1 MMSGER
7 SPEQRVPLPAAE
19 AETRFWTH
27 RGKFPPGMEQAFQ
40 SEMERMRAIR
50 MRKTGLIALLLYG
63 AFAVSDRVMVPD
75 VYLQAWAIRFL
86 LVMPLMLLF
95 TLSFDKVRQPAVRE
109 LLLSS
114 AVVIVGASLLWIAAL
129 SHHPNA
135 LQYHTGITLVVLFGN
150 IVLGL
155 RLRDAIIT
163 SMVMALL
170 YALSLMPLQ
179 ALSPEVRFNDWLFYL
194 SSVVISL
201 IANFRMDQDQRRAYL
216 ARVREHERNMELS
229 DAVELLARLSAED
242 ALTQIANRRE
252 FERRLNLEWNR
263 ARRDT
268 RPLALILIDVDCF
281 KNYNDYYG
289 HPAGDACLR
298 RIATVLCTIPKR
310 APDLVARFGGEEF
323 VVLLPGTSV
332 ADAARMAQRMQR
344 AVVDLLIPHAA
355 SSAAPGVTASFGVAG
370 LVPTPDNQ
378 PLDLVAAADA
388 ALYRAKEGG
397 RNRVA
402 VQEPPASSSS

>member
-1 MMSGER
+1 MSGER
-7 SPEQRVPLPAAE
+7 PPEQRMSLPAAE
-19 AETRFWTH
+19 AEAHFWTH

-63 AFAVSDRVMVPD
+63 AFAISDRAMVPD

-95 TLSFDKVRQPAVRE
+95 TLGVNKVRQPALRE

-114 AVVIVGASLLWIAAL
+114 SVVIAGASLLGIAAL
-129 SHHPNA
+129 SHYPSA
-135 LQYHTGITLVVLFGN
+135 RQYHTGITLVVLFGN

-155 RLRDAIIT
+155 RLRDAIIV
-163 SMVMALL
+163 SMVMTLL
-170 YALSLMPLQ
+170 YALSLMPLR
-179 ALSPEVRFNDWLFYL
+179 ALPPDVRFNDWLFYL

-216 ARVREHERNMELS
+216 ARVREHERNTELS

-252 FERRLNLEWNR
+252 FERRLNLEWSR
-263 ARRDT
+263 AKRDA

-298 RIATVLCTIPKR
+298 RIAAALRTIPRR

-332 ADAARMAQRMQR
+332 TDAAQMAQRMQR

-370 LVPTPDNQ
+370 LVPATDNQ

-397 RNRVA
+397 RNRV
-402 VQEPPASSSS
+402 VTHEPAPSS

>member
-7 SPEQRVPLPAAE
+7 PPEQSAPLPAAE
-19 AETRFWTH
+19 AEARFWTH

-40 SEMERMRAIR
+40 NEMERMRAIR
-50 MRKTGLIALLLYG
+50 MQKTGLVALLLYG
-63 AFAVSDRVMVPD
+63 AFAISDRTMVPD

-95 TLSFDKVRQPAVRE
+95 TLCVNKVRQPAVRE

-114 AVVIVGASLLWIAAL
+114 SVVIVGASLLGIAAL

-135 LQYHTGITLVVLFGN
+135 RQYHTGITLVVLFGN

-163 SMVMALL
+163 SAVMALL

-179 ALSPEVRFNDWLFYL
+179 ALPPEVRFNDWLFYL
-194 SSVVISL
+194 SSVAISL

-216 ARVREHERNMELS
+216 ARVREHERNTELS

-252 FERRLNLEWNR
+252 FERRLNLEWSR
-263 ARRDT
+263 AKRDA

-298 RIATVLCTIPKR
+298 RIAAVLRTIPKR

-332 ADAARMAQRMQR
+332 ADAAQMAQRMQR

-370 LVPTPDNQ
+370 LVPATDNQ

-397 RNRVA
+397 RNRV
-402 VQEPPASSSS
+402 VLQEPPSSS

>member
-1 MMSGER
+1 MSGER
-7 SPEQRVPLPAAE
+7 PPEQRMSLPAAE
-19 AETRFWTH
+19 AEAHFWTH

-63 AFAVSDRVMVPD
+63 AFAISDRAMVPD

-95 TLSFDKVRQPAVRE
+95 TLGINKVRQPALRE

-114 AVVIVGASLLWIAAL
+114 SVVIAGASLLGIAAL
-129 SHHPNA
+129 SHYPSA
-135 LQYHTGITLVVLFGN
+135 RQYHTGITLVVLFGN

-155 RLRDAIIT
+155 RLRDAIIV
-163 SMVMALL
+163 SMVMTLL
-170 YALSLMPLQ
+170 YALSLMPLR
-179 ALSPEVRFNDWLFYL
+179 ALPPDVRFNDWLFYL

-216 ARVREHERNMELS
+216 ARVREHERNTELS

-252 FERRLNLEWNR
+252 FERRLNLEWSR
-263 ARRDT
+263 AKRDA

-298 RIATVLCTIPKR
+298 RIAAALRTIPRR

-332 ADAARMAQRMQR
+332 TDAAQMAQRMQR

-370 LVPTPDNQ
+370 LVPATDNQ

-397 RNRVA
+397 RNRV
-402 VQEPPASSSS
+402 VTHEPAPSS

>member
-1 MMSGER
+1 MSGER
-7 SPEQRVPLPAAE
+7 PSEQKAPLPAAE
-19 AETRFWTH
+19 AEARFWTH
-27 RGKFPPGMEQAFQ
+27 RGKFPSGMEQAFQ
-40 SEMERMRAIR
+40 SEMERMRATR

-63 AFAVSDRVMVPD
+63 AFAISDRAMVPD
-75 VYLQAWAIRFL
+75 VYLQAWVIRFL
-86 LVMPLMLLF
+86 LVMPLMLLL
-95 TLSFDKVRQPAVRE
+95 TLCVNKVRQPALRE

-114 AVVIVGASLLWIAAL
+114 SVVIVGASLLLITAL

-135 LQYHTGITLVVLFGN
+135 LHYRTGITLVVLFGN

-155 RLRDAIIT
+155 RLRDAVIT
-163 SMVMALL
+163 SALITLL
-170 YALSLMPLQ
+170 YALSLMPLH
-179 ALSPEVRFNDWLFYL
+179 AASPDVRFNDWLFYL

-216 ARVREHERNMELS
+216 ARTREHQRNTELS

-252 FERRLNLEWNR
+252 FERRLNLEWSR
-263 ARRDT
+263 AKRDA
-268 RPLALILIDVDCF
+268 RSLALILIDVDCF

-298 RIATVLCTIPKR
+298 RIAAVLRTIPRR

-332 ADAARMAQRMQR
+332 ADAAQMAQRMQR
-344 AVVDLLIPHAA
+344 AVVDLLMPHAA
-355 SSAAPGVTASFGVAG
+355 SSVAPGVTASFGVAG
-370 LVPTPDNQ
+370 LVPARDNQ
-378 PLDLVAAADA
+378 PLDLVTAADA

-397 RNRVA
+397 RNRV
-402 VQEPPASSSS
+402 VTHEPPPA